1 MFALRML
8 MTALLLVCLF
18 LKFLYDRDP
27 TLLWEL
33 FFSPPPMDTYAMH
46 RG

>member
-1 MFALRML
+1 ML

-18 LKFLYDRDP
+18 LKFLYDRDL
-27 TLLWEL
+27 TLLREL
-33 FFSPPPMDTYAMH
+33 FISPPMDTYAMH

>member
-1 MFALRML
+1 ML
-8 MTALLLVCLF
+8 TTALLLVCLF